1 MAASSRREARVDQI
15 IAGAAQFFSENGLS
29 GQTRELAKFL
39 GIAQPLLYRYFPSKR
54 SLIERIF
61 EEFFE
66 NRWNSNWPT
75 LIRNDS
81 LSIET
86 RLRRLYSEYNQ
97 LLLTREWVRLF
108 MFAELAGYGF
118 GKKSLAKLTQEIL
131 VPLATC
137 LRKHYGAPDT
147 TLHEI
152 TAYEIN
158 LLLDLHGLIIYK
170 SIRKHVYGMRS
181 SAKWSTILDD
191 LILHLQ
197 GSMPAVYQRIFP
209 GFKLKG
215 TPRPLS
221 VL

>member
-1 MAASSRREARVDQI
+1 MPATKREARIEQI
-15 IAGAAQFFSENGLS
+15 ISGAAQFFSEHGFG
-29 GQTRELAKFL
+29 GQTRELSSSL
-39 GIAQPLLYRYFPSKR
+39 GITQPLLYRYFPSKR
-54 SLIERIF
+54 ALIHRIF

-66 NRWNSNWPT
+66 NRWNSNWPA
-75 LIRNDS
+75 LIRDDS

-86 RLRRLYSEYNQ
+86 RLRRFYSEYNQ

-118 GKKSLAKLTQEIL
+118 GKRSLAKLTQEIL
-131 VPLATC
+131 VPLATG

-152 TAYEIN
+152 TAHEIN

-170 SIRKHVYGMRS
+170 SIRKHVYGVRS
-181 SAKWSTILDD
+181 SVKWDTILDD
-191 LILHLQ
+191 LILHVQ
-197 GSMPAVYQRIFP
+197 GTMPAVYQRIFP
-209 GFKLKG
+209 SFELSD

-221 VL
+221 SL